1 MLKTVTISCLLTL
14 CFTGAFAESLWDD
27 TFPGYIAGSSAL
39 AVGDIVVVEI
49 DANMQLQ
56 FNSSSKDSKT
66 ITLEFSGGEYGDL
79 FSFLP
84 RALARGDRS
93 LQGRE
98 SYSLKTDLVTRV
110 TQIDANGN
118 AFIQGT
124 RTIQFEGK
132 GDSITLSGW
141 VSPKDLD
148 QQHKISYTKVA
159 DVRLAFRSFLQP
171 QGTVLTDQD
180 IQRIITQ
187 GAQPPAGP
195 GGAPA
200 PGQAG
205 TVGLTDAKKR
215 ELVLEYINRIVDI
228 IFR

>member
-1 MLKTVTISCLLTL
+1 MLKSITLGYLLVL
-14 CFTGAFAESLWDD
+14 CCSVMFAESLWDD

-39 AVGDIVVVEI
+39 AVGDIVMVEI

-66 ITLEFSGGEYGDL
+66 VTLEFSGGEYGDL

-84 RALARGDRS
+84 RALARGDRAV
-93 LQGRE
+93 QGGE
-98 SYSLKTDLVTRV
+98 SYSLKTDLVTRI

-148 QQHKISYTKVA
+148 EQRKISYTKVA

-180 IQRIITQ
+180 IQRIIAEGT
-187 GAQPPAGP
+187 APPAGT
-195 GGAPA
+195 GGTAA

-205 TVGLTDAKKR
+205 TLGLTDAKKR